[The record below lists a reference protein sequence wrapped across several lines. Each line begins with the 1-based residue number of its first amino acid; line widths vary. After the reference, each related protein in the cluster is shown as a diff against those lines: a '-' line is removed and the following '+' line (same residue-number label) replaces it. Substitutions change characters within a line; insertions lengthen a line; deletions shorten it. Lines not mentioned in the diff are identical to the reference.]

1 MTILGGLCAGW
12 PEPIGRD
19 NDRHIVTTC
28 TARDVRLVV
37 AAWGARGEYHGRA
50 SEVCSL
56 LAQHQVPVHHLG
68 LTQAG

>member
-1 MTILGGLCAGW
+1 
-12 PEPIGRD
+12 
-19 NDRHIVTTC
+19 
-28 TARDVRLVV
+28 VRLVV